1 MHYIMPFNIPKMMSH
16 SLCSF
21 KKFKDM
27 IFKNFERE
35 NSKQPRYFVLYD
47 REILG
52 KEDDLTEDARTH

>member
-27 IFKNFERE
+27 ILKNFERE

-47 REILG
+47 TI
-52 KEDDLTEDARTH
+52 KKKIPI